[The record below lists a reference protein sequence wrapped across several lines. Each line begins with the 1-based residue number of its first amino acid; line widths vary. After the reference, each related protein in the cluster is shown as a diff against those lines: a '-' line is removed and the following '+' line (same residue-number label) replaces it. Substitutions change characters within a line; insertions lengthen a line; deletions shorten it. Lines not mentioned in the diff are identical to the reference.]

1 MQNLDSANVASGANV
16 AKSAN
21 AASGADIK
29 SADITNAHLLNAK
42 HIAPLWHCIEN
53 LGDIIP
59 RGGAKVLYA
68 KGVHIYDENLERVLE
83 VGKIAWLSEWV
94 EYVARNIRL
103 DSGVDSQASFGMD
116 SSAGRENVD
125 SSAESKNAESNPESA
140 LPESALPES
149 ISKLSLKDKILALIS
164 AISAR
169 VAYQRP
175 LGSVDSSNFGDSGK
189 VCAFDIIALLAFML
203 KSWRKGPFFLQSARG
218 RLYIDSEWQSFAKW
232 DLLAPHANLSGAHI
246 ADVGCNNG
254 FYMFAMDSMVDSI
267 KDSALDSASNLA
279 LDSASAPTFLD
290 SSAFASHAAPHAT
303 GAQAPAQIIG
313 FDPSA
318 LFFCQFCF
326 LRHFI
331 DAPISYELL
340 GVQDLPDY
348 TAQAK
353 RRFDVVFCLGVLY
366 HRSDVFST
374 LKSLAK
380 SLERGGVAFIDTLI
394 FEPQDLLPKA
404 LSKPESSALSELDIV
419 LSVPKS
425 YAKMSN
431 VYFIPTIKALFGW
444 LERCGFVD
452 VELLCVMPTT
462 TQEQR
467 KSAWIDSMSLE
478 SFLDPLDERKTI
490 EGYPAPKRAYVKA
503 IKK

>member
-1 MQNLDSANVASGANV
+1 MQNLDSANMASGANV
-16 AKSAN
+16 ANSAC
-21 AASGADIK
+21 AASGAG
-29 SADITNAHLLNAK
+29 ITNAHLLNAK

-68 KGVHIYDENLERVLE
+68 KGVHIYDENLDRVLE
-83 VGKIAWLSEWV
+83 VGKIAWLGEWI
-94 EYVARNIRL
+94 EYVARNIKL
-103 DSGVDSQASFGMD
+103 DSSEAESKMGASAGD
-116 SSAGRENVD
+116 SSAD
-125 SSAESKNAESNPESA
+125 SKNAEPNPKSA
-140 LPESALPES
+140 LLES
-149 ISKLSLKDKILALIS
+149 ISKLSTKDKTLALIS

-169 VAYQRP
+169 VVYQRP
-175 LGSVDSSNFGDSGK
+175 LGSVDSDDFGE

-203 KSWRKGPFFLQSARG
+203 KSWRKGPFFLKSARG
-218 RLYIDSEWQSFAKW
+218 RLYIDSEWQSFTKW
-232 DLLAPHANLSGAHI
+232 DLLAPHTNLSGAHI

-254 FYMFAMDSMVDSI
+254 FYMFAMDSMVDS
-267 KDSALDSASNLA
+267 AN
-279 LDSASAPTFLD
+279 ASAESKLQNPSAFAESTFLD
-290 SSAFASHAAPHAT
+290 SSIFVSYAAPNTTPRAT
-303 GAQAPAQIIG
+303 QAPAQIIG

-318 LFFCQFCF
+318 LFFCQFHL

-394 FEPQDLLPKA
+394 FEPQDLLSKA
-404 LSKPESSALSELDIV
+404 LSEPEASALSELDIV

-452 VELLCVMPTT
+452 AELLCVMPTT